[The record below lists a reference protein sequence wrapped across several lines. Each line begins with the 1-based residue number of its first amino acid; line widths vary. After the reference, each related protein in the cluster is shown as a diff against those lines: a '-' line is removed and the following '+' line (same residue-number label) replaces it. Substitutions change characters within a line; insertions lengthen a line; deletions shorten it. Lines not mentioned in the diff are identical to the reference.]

1 MSSGKII
8 SYSALTVVGAF
19 LLPAAVRA
27 VPVIPN
33 FTQGSM
39 TSHTETTSTVV
50 ETINSMDYNT
60 GFTYSVSGHGIEVDG
75 GSDIT
80 PPDHTTTTNAIN
92 GVNSTWTNLDLDS
105 KPHFKLSTPG
115 ASFSM
120 VESYTGAGLMN
131 HTVIQ
136 RTTTVTSVNDTTS
149 IFQQ

>member
-1 MSSGKII
+1 
-8 SYSALTVVGAF
+8 
-19 LLPAAVRA
+19 
-27 VPVIPN
+27 
-33 FTQGSM
+33 
-39 TSHTETTSTVV
+39 
-50 ETINSMDYNT
+50 MDYNT

-75 GSDIT
+75 GEHIT
-80 PPDHTTTTNAIN
+80 PPDHTNTTNAIN
-92 GVNSTWTNLDLDS
+92 GVNSTWTNLDLDT

-136 RTTTVTSVNDTTS
+136 RETTVTSVTDTTS